1 MRFFNVTIRKEH
13 IPLSDVQTDSPMRAG
28 GEGDDADGWIGRA
41 GGQIATRKIA
51 VGGKNAVG
59 SVRISIN
66 TDGVA

>member
-13 IPLSDVQTDSPMRAG
+13 IPLSVVQTDSPTRAG
-28 GEGDDADGWIGRA
+28 GEGDEADGRIGRA

-51 VGGKNAVG
+51 VGGEHAVG

-66 TDGVA
+66 TDGIA